1 MNPNSAKAFLSNDGG
16 ETYNRCHCEFLYLR
30 VSVHASETLQVW
42 SNFEIADL
50 DFWRSEAYMKF
61 FTFLDKKGGFY
72 YEVRNAYHKS
82 GS

>member
-1 MNPNSAKAFLSNDGG
+1 MTEERHTTDVTVSFFTSGYQYML
-16 ETYNRCHCEFLYLR
+16 LR
-30 VSVHASETLQVW
+30 HFQVW